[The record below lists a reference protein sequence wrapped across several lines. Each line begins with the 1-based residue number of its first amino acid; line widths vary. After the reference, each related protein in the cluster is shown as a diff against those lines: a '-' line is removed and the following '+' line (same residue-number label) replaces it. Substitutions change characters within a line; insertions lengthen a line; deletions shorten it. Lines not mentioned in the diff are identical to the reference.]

1 MKTMHLSDIAAGGV
15 QAVLGLR
22 DGSLVEVDGSVI
34 PVRYKPGRGK
44 DLIVLFHAAVNPERL
59 ATPRCQSF
67 LQVDE
72 AQIPIADPTLLSM
85 QGVVSGWYLRGEGE
99 GLVHHGGP
107 HP

>member
-15 QAVLGLR
+15 HAVLGLR
-22 DGSLVEVDGSVI
+22 DGSLVEVDSSVI

-44 DLIVLFHAAVNPERL
+44 DLIVFFHAAVNPESL

-72 AQIPIADPTLLSM
+72 AQIPIADPTLFSM
-85 QGVVSGWYLRGEGE
+85 QGVASGWYLRGEGE